1 MPQPSRT
8 SQFADL
14 AKITGQI
21 AGDRFD
27 AATKTAELR
36 GARKIWYWAG
46 AASCHGIAARGLDT
60 AESKIAPIVSAVISC
75 DVVEIVAMT
84 DQAFACVI
92 EAPEWTP

>member
-1 MPQPSRT
+1 M
-8 SQFADL
+8 
-14 AKITGQI
+14 IGQKVLI
-21 AGDRFD
+21 RDHRAGVHVGVLHSFD
-27 AATKTAELR
+27 AAMKTAELH
-36 GARKIWYWAG
+36 GARKIWYWVG

-60 AESKIAPIVSAVISC
+60 VQSMIGPTVSAVISC

>member
-1 MPQPSRT
+1 M
-8 SQFADL
+8 
-14 AKITGQI
+14 IGQKVLI
-21 AGDRFD
+21 RDHKAGIHVGVLHSFD

-36 GARKIWYWAG
+36 DARKIWYWAG

-84 DQAFACVI
+84 DKAFSCVI
-92 EAPEWTP
+92 GAPEWTP